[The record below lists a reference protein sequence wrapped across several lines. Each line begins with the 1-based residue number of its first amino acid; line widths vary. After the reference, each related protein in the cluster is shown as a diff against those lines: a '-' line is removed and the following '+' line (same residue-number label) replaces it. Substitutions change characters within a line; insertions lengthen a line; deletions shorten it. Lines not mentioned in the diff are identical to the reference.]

1 MSLTKHLMKDSS
13 PDIESVDISWKIWL
27 QLSWGFPGGKGVKN
41 SLASA
46 GDAGDS
52 GLIPGPRR
60 SGGGNGYPLQHSC
73 LENPM
78 NRGAWWAAVHGVTE
92 LDVTKHTHTHC
103 DQGLCENLTVTQ
115 CNYLAQNSEVGIG
128 ISTLEIREWVPERLN
143 RLPGVTQLCSK
154 PIKRACANR
163 RQIKEFW
170 SRNSKL

>member
-1 MSLTKHLMKDSS
+1 MSITKHLRKDLS

-41 SLASA
+41 SPASA

-52 GLIPGPRR
+52 GSIPGPRR

-73 LENPM
+73 LGNPM
-78 NRGAWWAAVHGVTE
+78 NRGVHGVTKSWMW
-92 LDVTKHTHTHC
+92 LSTLTHTHC

-115 CNYLAQNSEVGIG
+115 CNYLTQNPEVGIG
-128 ISTLEIREWVPERLN
+128 ISTSEIREWVSERLN
-143 RLPGVTQLCSK
+143 RLPRVTQLCSK

-163 RQIKEFW
+163 GQIKEFW
-170 SRNSKL
+170 CCI